1 VATKRGQHAVLD
13 GGLVREALRQLGAPA
28 FQQLDDA
35 GRPAAMAVRA
45 GRLQQL
51 GHVVADGL
59 GVARRLLRQ
68 RALVQR
74 QRQAAAQRRQ
84 HQRGGQRQCPVA
96 AQPQPGAVLP
106 VLAPHADRLRR
117 QVALQVLDEGAD
129 AGVALAGLLA
139 QRLGA
144 HRLQVAQRGRRVGRT
159 AAAFA
164 AFGQAQQLG
173 EARRLAV
180 QHGVLKLGAR
190 QLAGAL
196 RQKAGEQ
203 LEQHD
208 AQRVLVG
215 AGADGLAG
223 HLLGRRV
230 GRRQARAGPG
240 RQLAVGPRGVGVE
253 QGGDAEV
260 EQLGGAVRADD
271 DVGGLEVA
279 VHHQLRVR
287 RLHGLRHV
295 HQQAHASGHRQLPL
309 AHMRRQGL
317 AGHEL
322 QHQVGAVAGVDASVE
337 QLRHAGVAQAAEQSS
352 LAREALAQ
360 LLTTELG
367 TQQLDGG
374 HRLVE
379 AVGAVRAPHLAH
391 ATLAQQGLELPG
403 TEARAAAQR
412 GLGVCC
418 ARCAL
423 CVRCVRCV
431 GTVRSVRF
439 MAERRRDRLAQP
451 RHRGRGAA
459 GLDGQHAPQ
468 ALDQARVVALKAGQ
482 PVLARLGAERLA
494 GVVQGRQAGPVDAFL
509 HSISAS
515 SARALASSRCTVRR
529 LTPRSSATS
538 AGSSPA
544 KPTWSSSSASG
555 GSRRRSCSSA
565 SPTATRS
572 SGWSAAL
579 GRPSACDSV
588 TQTESAPPRLS
599 RWRARSWSMT
609 TERSTWPT

>member
-1 VATKRGQHAVLD
+1 MLGQRAAQGAVQVVAGAQQRVDACAQLLGTRHRLRRVLHEQAPLRLRVVALADAHEALLLRRGQRLLLGQRGDQALGLDQPALLGAQHEQVLGMEGAVVVRRAVAALHRRPFLGQQRLRLGKPAQPGVGHGELLAGGDGALVVGPVARAQARQQGFEQRRRRAAVGQRGVQARQADQGLLGGLGFLAPLAPRGVEALLGQRDGDVEAVHAQVGGDQRGQHAVLD

-144 HRLQVAQRGRRVGRT
+144 HRLQVAQRGRRVGRS

-180 QHGVLKLGAR
+180 QHGVLELGAR

-223 HLLGRRV
+223 HLLGCRV

-240 RQLAVGPRGVGVE
+240 GQLTVGPRGVGVE

-260 EQLGGAVRADD
+260 EQLGGTVRADD

-322 QHQVGAVAGVDASVE
+322 QHQVGAVAGRRR
-337 QLRHAGVAQAAEQSS
+337 QR
-352 LAREALAQ
+352 
-360 LLTTELG
+360 
-367 TQQLDGG
+367 
-374 HRLVE
+374 
-379 AVGAVRAPHLAH
+379 
-391 ATLAQQGLELPG
+391 
-403 TEARAAAQR
+403 RAAAPRR
-412 GLGVCC
+412 GG
-418 ARCAL
+418 A
-423 CVRCVRCV
+423 
-431 GTVRSVRF
+431 G
-439 MAERRRDRLAQP
+439 
-451 RHRGRGAA
+451 GRA
-459 GLDGQHAPQ
+459 
-468 ALDQARVVALKAGQ
+468 VVA
-482 PVLARLGAERLA
+482 
-494 GVVQGRQAGPVDAFL
+494 
-509 HSISAS
+509 
-515 SARALASSRCTVRR
+515 
-529 LTPRSSATS
+529 
-538 AGSSPA
+538 
-544 KPTWSSSSASG
+544 
-555 GSRRRSCSSA
+555 
-565 SPTATRS
+565 
-572 SGWSAAL
+572 
-579 GRPSACDSV
+579 
-588 TQTESAPPRLS
+588 
-599 RWRARSWSMT
+599 RARSAGAAPHY
-609 TERSTWPT
+609 RARHAAA